1 MSPVSDPGELGQI
14 PVKNAQ
20 LLNEYHFL
28 NLLCVYDPLLVLGV
42 SLQFHD
48 DVILDITRKAL
59 CIVRLPRHDAFP
71 ISRTDQALGL
81 FQHVVDKLRKGWDD
95 SSLWLHTRV
104 LQY

>member
-14 PVKNAQ
+14 PVKNVKNAQ

-48 DVILDITRKAL
+48 DVILDITRQTL
-59 CIVRLPRHDAFP
+59 GVVRLPCHDSFP
-71 ISRTDQALGL
+71 ISGTDQAVSLL
-81 FQHVVDKLRKGWDD
+81 QHVVDEL
-95 SSLWLHTRV
+95 
-104 LQY
+104 